1 MDKMLWVAMS
11 GAKENMNAVA
21 VRANNLAN
29 ANTDGFKA
37 DLEQARSMQA
47 FGEGLP
53 TRVFAMTESP
63 GQNFAAGALQTT
75 GRNMDVAIKDQGWIA
90 VQDQNGNERYT
101 RNGSLEV
108 GTDGLLK
115 NSKGNTII
123 GDNGPIFVPQ
133 PVDKLTIGS
142 NGNVS
147 IRPMGAPENVMEV
160 IGRIKLVNPPN
171 GNIEKGTD
179 GLFKLKDDQVA
190 LADANVKL
198 QIGALES
205 SNVNSVEEM
214 TSMIALQRQYE
225 MNVKLMK
232 TADENAQRSESL
244 MRIS

>member
-29 ANTDGFKA
+29 ANTTGFKA
-37 DLEQARSMQA
+37 DLQQARAMQA

-53 TRVFAMTESP
+53 TRVFSMTESP
-63 GQNFAAGALQTT
+63 GQNFASGALQTT

-90 VQDQNGNERYT
+90 VQDENGNERYT

-115 NSKGNTII
+115 NSQGHTLL

>member
-29 ANTDGFKA
+29 ANTTGFKA
-37 DLEQARSMQA
+37 DLQQARAMQA

-53 TRVFAMTESP
+53 TRVFSMTESP
-63 GQNFAAGALQTT
+63 GQNFAAGGLQTT

-101 RNGSLEV
+101 RSGSLQV
-108 GTDGLLK
+108 GTDGLLQ
-115 NSKGNTII
+115 NSQGHTLI

-133 PVDKLTIGS
+133 PVDKLSIGS
-142 NGNVS
+142 NGNVT
-147 IRPMGAPENVMEV
+147 IRPMGAPENVSEV

-190 LADANVKL
+190 FADANVKL
-198 QIGALES
+198 QIGALET

-214 TSMIALQRQYE
+214 TNMIALQRQYE

>member
-11 GAKENMNAVA
+11 GAKENMNAVS

-214 TSMIALQRQYE
+214 TNMIALQRQYE

>member
-11 GAKENMNAVA
+11 GAKENMNAVS

-47 FGEGLP
+47 YGEGLP

-75 GRNMDVAIKDQGWIA
+75 GRNMDVAIQDQGWIA

>member
-11 GAKENMNAVA
+11 GAKENMNSVA

-29 ANTDGFKA
+29 ANTTGFKA
-37 DLEQARSMQA
+37 DLQQARAMQA

-53 TRVFAMTESP
+53 TRVFSMTESP
-63 GQNFAAGALQTT
+63 GQNFASGAIQAT

-90 VQDQNGNERYT
+90 VDDGNGNERYT

-108 GTDGLLK
+108 GTDGMLK
-115 NSKGNTII
+115 NSNGQTVIGN
-123 GDNGPIFVPQ
+123 NGPIFVPM
-133 PVDKLTIGS
+133 PIDNLVIGS

-147 IRPMGAPENVMEV
+147 IRPMGAPADAMEV
-160 IGRIKLVNPPN
+160 VDRIKLVNPPN
-171 GNIEKGTD
+171 GNIEKGND
-179 GLFKLKDDQVA
+179 GLFKLKDDQQA
-190 LADANVKL
+190 FADANVKL
-198 QIGALES
+198 QIGALEG

-214 TSMIALQRQYE
+214 THMIALQRQYE

-244 MRIS
+244 MRMS

>member
-1 MDKMLWVAMS
+1 MDKMLWIAMS
-11 GAKENMNAVA
+11 GAKENMNAVS

-205 SNVNSVEEM
+205 SNVNSIEEM
-214 TSMIALQRQYE
+214 TNMIALQRQYE

>member
-11 GAKENMNAVA
+11 GAKENMNAVS

-75 GRNMDVAIKDQGWIA
+75 GRNMDVAIQDQGWIA

>member
-11 GAKENMNAVA
+11 GAKENMNAVS

>member
-29 ANTDGFKA
+29 ANTTGFKA
-37 DLEQARSMQA
+37 DLQQARAMQA

-53 TRVFAMTESP
+53 TRVFSMTESP
-63 GQNFAAGALQTT
+63 GQNFASGALQTT

>member
-29 ANTDGFKA
+29 ANTTGFKA
-37 DLEQARSMQA
+37 DLQQARAMQA

-53 TRVFAMTESP
+53 TRVFSMTESP
-63 GQNFAAGALQTT
+63 GQNFAAGGMQQT

-90 VQDQNGNERYT
+90 VDDGQGNERYT

-115 NSKGNTII
+115 NSTGETVL
-123 GDNGPIFVPQ
+123 GDNGPIFVPM
-133 PVDKLTIGS
+133 PIDKLTIGT

-147 IRPMGAPENVMEV
+147 IRPMGAPPNAMEV
-160 IGRIKLVNPPN
+160 IDRIKLVNPPN
-171 GNIEKGTD
+171 GNIEKGND
-179 GLFKLKDDQVA
+179 GLFKLKDGQQA
-190 LADANVKL
+190 IADANVKL
-198 QIGALES
+198 EIGALEG

-214 TSMIALQRQYE
+214 THMIALQRQYE

>member
-11 GAKENMNAVA
+11 GAKENMNSVA

-29 ANTDGFKA
+29 ANTTGFKA
-37 DLEQARSMQA
+37 DLQQARAMQA

-53 TRVFAMTESP
+53 TRVFSMTESP
-63 GQNFAAGALQTT
+63 GQNFASGAIQAT

-90 VQDQNGNERYT
+90 VDDGNGNERYT

-108 GTDGLLK
+108 GTDGMLK
-115 NSKGNTII
+115 NSNGQTVIGN
-123 GDNGPIFVPQ
+123 NGPIFVPM
-133 PVDKLTIGS
+133 PIDNLVIGS

-147 IRPMGAPENVMEV
+147 IRPMGAPADAMEV
-160 IGRIKLVNPPN
+160 IDRIKLVNPPN
-171 GNIEKGTD
+171 GNMEKGND
-179 GLFKLKDDQVA
+179 GLFKLKDDQQA
-190 LADANVKL
+190 FADANVKL
-198 QIGALES
+198 QIGALEG

-214 TSMIALQRQYE
+214 THLIALQRQYE

-244 MRIS
+244 MRMS

>member
-11 GAKENMNAVA
+11 GAKENMNSVA

-29 ANTDGFKA
+29 ANTTAFKA
-37 DLEQARSMQA
+37 DLQQARAMQA

-53 TRVFAMTESP
+53 TRVFSMTESP
-63 GQNFAAGALQTT
+63 GQNFASGAIQAT

-90 VQDQNGNERYT
+90 VDDGNGNERYT

-108 GTDGLLK
+108 GTDGMLK
-115 NSKGNTII
+115 NSNGQTVL
-123 GDNGPIFVPQ
+123 GDNGPIFVPM
-133 PVDKLTIGS
+133 PIDNLVIGS

-147 IRPMGAPENVMEV
+147 IRPMGAPADAMEV
-160 IGRIKLVNPPN
+160 VGRIKLVNPPN
-171 GNIEKGTD
+171 GNIEKGND
-179 GLFKLKDDQVA
+179 GLFKLKDGQQA
-190 LADANVKL
+190 FADANVKL
-198 QIGALES
+198 EIGALEG

-214 TSMIALQRQYE
+214 THMIALQRQYE

-244 MRIS
+244 MRMS

>member
-1 MDKMLWVAMS
+1 
-11 GAKENMNAVA
+11 
-21 VRANNLAN
+21 
-29 ANTDGFKA
+29 
-37 DLEQARSMQA
+37 
-47 FGEGLP
+47 
-53 TRVFAMTESP
+53 
-63 GQNFAAGALQTT
+63 
-75 GRNMDVAIKDQGWIA
+75 
-90 VQDQNGNERYT
+90 
-101 RNGSLEV
+101 
-108 GTDGLLK
+108 
-115 NSKGNTII
+115 
-123 GDNGPIFVPQ
+123 
-133 PVDKLTIGS
+133 
-142 NGNVS
+142 
-147 IRPMGAPENVMEV
+147 MGAPENVMEV

-190 LADANVKL
+190 LADANVRL

>member
-1 MDKMLWVAMS
+1 MDKMLWIAMS
-11 GAKENMNAVA
+11 DAKENMNAVS

-232 TADENAQRSESL
+232 EDIKL
-244 MRIS
+244 FKL

>member
-11 GAKENMNAVA
+11 GAKENMSAVA

-29 ANTDGFKA
+29 ANTTAFKA
-37 DLEQARSMQA
+37 DLQQARAMQA

-53 TRVFAMTESP
+53 TRVFSMTESP
-63 GQNFAAGALQTT
+63 GQNFAGGALQQT

-90 VQDQNGNERYT
+90 VDDGQGSERYT

-115 NSKGNTII
+115 NSTGETIL
-123 GDNGPIFVPQ
+123 GDNGPIFVPM
-133 PVDKLTIGS
+133 PIDKLTIGA

-147 IRPMGAPENVMEV
+147 IRPMGAPPNAMEV
-160 IGRIKLVNPPN
+160 IDRIKLVNPPN
-171 GNIEKGTD
+171 GNMEKGND
-179 GLFKLKDDQVA
+179 GLFKLKDGQQA
-190 LADANVKL
+190 IADANVKL
-198 QIGALES
+198 EIGALET

-214 TSMIALQRQYE
+214 THMIALQRQYE

>member
-29 ANTDGFKA
+29 ANTTGFKA
-37 DLEQARSMQA
+37 DLQQARAMQA

>member
-29 ANTDGFKA
+29 ANTTGFKA
-37 DLEQARSMQA
+37 DLQQARAMQA

-53 TRVFAMTESP
+53 TRVFSMTESP
-63 GQNFAAGALQTT
+63 GQNFASGALQTT
-75 GRNMDVAIKDQGWIA
+75 GRNMDVAIQDQGWIA

-101 RNGSLEV
+101 RSGSLEV

-205 SNVNSVEEM
+205 SNVNSIEEM
-214 TSMIALQRQYE
+214 TNMIALQRQYE

>member
-1 MDKMLWVAMS
+1 MDKMLWIAMS
-11 GAKENMNAVA
+11 GAKENMNAVS

-29 ANTDGFKA
+29 ANTTGFKA
-37 DLEQARSMQA
+37 DLQQARAMQA

-53 TRVFAMTESP
+53 TRVFSMTESP

>member
-1 MDKMLWVAMS
+1 MDKMLWIAMS
-11 GAKENMNAVA
+11 GAKENMNAVS

>member
-11 GAKENMNAVA
+11 GAKENMNSVA

-29 ANTDGFKA
+29 ANTTAFKA
-37 DLEQARSMQA
+37 DLQQARAMQA

-53 TRVFAMTESP
+53 TRVFSMTESP
-63 GQNFAAGALQTT
+63 GQNFASGAIQAT

-90 VQDQNGNERYT
+90 VDDGNGNERYT

-108 GTDGLLK
+108 GTDGMLK
-115 NSKGNTII
+115 NSNGQTVL
-123 GDNGPIFVPQ
+123 GDNGPIFVPM
-133 PVDKLTIGS
+133 PIDNLVIGS

-147 IRPMGAPENVMEV
+147 IRPMGAPADAMEV
-160 IGRIKLVNPPN
+160 VDRIKLVNPPN
-171 GNIEKGTD
+171 GNIEKGND
-179 GLFKLKDDQVA
+179 GLFKLKDGQQA
-190 LADANVKL
+190 FADANVKL
-198 QIGALES
+198 EIGALEG

-214 TSMIALQRQYE
+214 THMIALQRQYE

-244 MRIS
+244 MRMS

>member
-29 ANTDGFKA
+29 ANTTAFKA
-37 DLEQARSMQA
+37 DFQQARAMQA
-47 FGEGLP
+47 FGEGMP
-53 TRVFAMTESP
+53 TRVFSLTESP
-63 GQNFAAGALQTT
+63 GQNFASGAMRAT
-75 GRNMDVAIKDQGWIA
+75 GRNLDVAIQDQGWIA
-90 VQDQNGNERYT
+90 VDDGKGNERYT

-115 NSKGNTII
+115 NSTGQTVL
-123 GDNGPIFVPQ
+123 GDNGPIVVPM
-133 PVDKLTIGS
+133 PIDNLVIGA

-147 IRPMGAPENVMEV
+147 IRPMGAPPDAMEV
-160 IGRIKLVNPPN
+160 IDRIKLVNPPN
-171 GNIEKGTD
+171 GNIEKGGD
-179 GLFKLKDDQVA
+179 GLFKLKDDQQA

-198 QIGALES
+198 QIGALEG
-205 SNVNSVEEM
+205 SNVNSIEEM
-214 TSMIALQRQYE
+214 TNLIALQRQYE

-244 MRIS
+244 MRMS

>member
-29 ANTDGFKA
+29 ANTTGFRG
-37 DLEQARSMQA
+37 DLQQARAMQA

-53 TRVFAMTESP
+53 TRVFSMTESP
-63 GQNFAAGALQTT
+63 GQNFASGAMQTT
-75 GRNMDVAIKDQGWIA
+75 GRNLDVAIQDQGWIA
-90 VQDQNGNERYT
+90 VDDGNGNERYT

-115 NSKGNTII
+115 NSTGQTVLGN
-123 GDNGPIFVPQ
+123 NGPIFVPM
-133 PVDKLTIGS
+133 PIDNLAIGA
-142 NGNVS
+142 NGNIS
-147 IRPMGAPENVMEV
+147 IRPMGAPANAMEV
-160 IGRIKLVNPPN
+160 IDRIKLVNPPN
-171 GNIEKGTD
+171 GNMEKGTD
-179 GLFKLKDDQVA
+179 GLFKLKDDQQA
-190 LADANVKL
+190 FADANVKL
-198 QIGALES
+198 EIGALEG

-214 TSMIALQRQYE
+214 THLIALQRQYE

-244 MRIS
+244 MRMS

>member
-29 ANTDGFKA
+29 ANTTAFKA
-37 DLEQARSMQA
+37 DLQQARAMQA

-53 TRVFAMTESP
+53 TRVFSMTESP
-63 GQNFAAGALQTT
+63 GQNFASGALQQT

-90 VQDQNGNERYT
+90 VDDGQGSERYT

-115 NSKGNTII
+115 NSTGETIL
-123 GDNGPIFVPQ
+123 GDNGPIFVPM
-133 PVDKLTIGS
+133 PIDKLTIGA

-147 IRPMGAPENVMEV
+147 IRPMGAPPNAMEV
-160 IGRIKLVNPPN
+160 IDRIKLVNPPN
-171 GNIEKGTD
+171 GNMEKGND
-179 GLFKLKDDQVA
+179 GLFKLKDGQQA
-190 LADANVKL
+190 IADANVKL
-198 QIGALES
+198 EIGALET

-214 TSMIALQRQYE
+214 THMIALQRQYE

>member
-11 GAKENMNAVA
+11 GAKENMNSVA

-29 ANTDGFKA
+29 ANTTGFKA
-37 DLEQARSMQA
+37 DLQQARAMQA

-53 TRVFAMTESP
+53 TRVFSMTESP
-63 GQNFAAGALQTT
+63 GQNFASGAIQAT

-90 VQDQNGNERYT
+90 VDDGNGNERYT

-108 GTDGLLK
+108 GTDGMLK
-115 NSKGNTII
+115 NSNGQTVL
-123 GDNGPIFVPQ
+123 GDNGPIFVPM
-133 PVDKLTIGS
+133 PIDNLVIGS

-147 IRPMGAPENVMEV
+147 IRPMGAPADAMEV
-160 IGRIKLVNPPN
+160 VDRIKLVNPPN
-171 GNIEKGTD
+171 GNIEKGND
-179 GLFKLKDDQVA
+179 GLFKLKDGQQA
-190 LADANVKL
+190 FADANVKL
-198 QIGALES
+198 EIGALEG

-214 TSMIALQRQYE
+214 THMIALQRQYE

-244 MRIS
+244 MRMS